1 MSNESAAAFI
11 NKLEGAPPAFEG
23 YGGVTRQ
30 TARRSTGGPFSQVLG
45 TAFGAAPRGKNIYP
59 KVETIPQQLFKI
71 WKLFPE
77 NAEES
82 GFQL

>member
-30 TARRSTGGPFSQVLG
+30 TARRSTGGPFVG
-45 TAFGAAPRGKNIYP
+45 TAFGAAPRGKYLNNYFRLHFCLSFHLLISSLVYQ
-59 KVETIPQQLFKI
+59 I
-71 WKLFPE
+71 
-77 NAEES
+77 
-82 GFQL
+82 